1 MHIFFPIAGM
11 PVSIFLFLGLGG
23 FVGLISGVFGV
34 GGGFL
39 LTPLLMMV
47 GVSPAIATASDTNQI
62 VAATA
67 SGTLA
72 HSRNGNVDFKLGFF
86 ILIGGLVGGTY
97 GTTLVS
103 LLRNMGNF
111 DFIVKV
117 LYVLMLGIVGSFMFI
132 ESINSMRKS
141 KVKQTQETE
150 ITKKPALA
158 WLMHKL
164 PLKMYFSVSDI
175 ECSVITLFIVGFF
188 IGILCA
194 LLGIGGGFI
203 MVPVM
208 YYMIGLPMFIAI
220 GTNLFLEVFTT
231 INITVAQGT
240 LNHSV
245 DLLLAMVLLVGS
257 SLGAQVGARVGK
269 FIKAEQLRVIFSLIV
284 LGVMVK
290 MLLVLFASP
299 SALITLGGGD

>member
-11 PVSIFLFLGLGG
+11 PVSIFMFLGLGG
-23 FVGLISGVFGV
+23 MVGLISGLFGV

-39 LTPLLMMV
+39 LTPLLMMA
-47 GVSPAIATASDTNQI
+47 GVSPAVATASDTNQI

-86 ILIGGLVGGTY
+86 ILVGGLLGGTY

-103 LLRNMGNF
+103 LLRSMGNF
-111 DFIVKV
+111 DFVVKI
-117 LYVLMLGIVGSFMFI
+117 LYVVMLGIVGSFMFF
-132 ESINSMRKS
+132 ESVNSLRKN
-141 KVKQTQETE
+141 KTNQGAEANR
-150 ITKKPALA
+150 KPALS
-158 WLMHKL
+158 WLMQNL
-164 PLKMYFSVSDI
+164 PLKMSFKVSNI
-175 ECSVITLFIVGFF
+175 ECSIVTLFIVGIL
-188 IGILCA
+188 IGIICA

-208 YYMIGLPMFIAI
+208 YYMLGLPMFIAI
-220 GTNLFLEVFTT
+220 GTNLFLEVFDT

-240 LNHSV
+240 VNHSV

-257 SLGAQVGARVGK
+257 SLGAQVGARVGRLFK
-269 FIKAEQLRVIFSLIV
+269 GEQLRVVFALIV
-284 LGVMVK
+284 LAVMVK
-290 MLLVLFASP
+290 MLFMLFAAPAS
-299 SALITLGGGD
+299 LITLSGGH